1 MNPGIVNHA
10 RDVGHEMDKGGQIQ
24 RFGRVVDLGNHQL
37 KQGRANATFNIGNAH
52 VIDAVGMVCVGAW
65 NGGTRSGSSSSVSI
79 AVQSFLEARCE
90 ESSLRTVHVRS
101 DKEKGNFE
109 MAKY

>member
-10 RDVGHEMDKGGQIQ
+10 RDVGHEMDNGGQIQ
-24 RFGRVVDLGNHQL
+24 CFGSVVDLGDHQL
-37 KQGRANATFNIGNAH
+37 KQGCANATFIIGNPH
-52 VIDAVGMVCVGAW
+52 VINAVGMVCVGAW

-79 AVQSFLEARCE
+79 AVQSFLEARYE
-90 ESSLRTVHVRS
+90 ESSLRKVHLRS
-101 DKEKGNFE
+101 DKEKECFE